1 MTKKS
6 TKIAINGFGRIGRLV
21 LRAFFESKRNY
32 DFEIVAVNDL
42 LNIDAVVHLLKY
54 DSIHGPFLHS
64 VEKISETLFSVDGK
78 RITYT
83 LEKFPAHLPWSEFGI
98 DLVLECS
105 GVFKSRTACLEHINA
120 GAKKV
125 LISCP
130 VSDADRTIVHGINND
145 TLDKINDVII
155 SNASCTT
162 NCLAPLV
169 KAIHEGVGIASGFA
183 TTVHSYTGDQRLI
196 DAGHSDLRRARSAAF
211 NMIPTSTGAT
221 KTIEK
226 IFPELK
232 GKLSGLSIRVPT
244 SNVSVVDFTFQTLR
258 KTTANELNDII
269 ICYGKNI
276 LKGILGYTSEN
287 LVSSDFNHNPLS
299 AIVDMPLTSV
309 IAGNM
314 GHMVAWYDNE
324 WGFSNRMLDVSRLL
338 LN

>member
-1 MTKKS
+1 M
-6 TKIAINGFGRIGRLV
+6 KIAINGFGRIGRLI
-21 LRAFFESKRNY
+21 LRAFFESKRDYN
-32 DFEIVAVNDL
+32 FEIVAINDL
-42 LNIDAVVHLLKY
+42 LNIDTAVHLLKY
-54 DSIHGPFLHS
+54 DSVHGPFLHS

-83 LEKFPAHLPWSEFGI
+83 SEKFPQHLPWSEFGI

-105 GVFKSRTACLEHINA
+105 GVFKSRTACQEHLNA
-120 GAKKV
+120 GARKV

-130 VSDADRTIVHGINND
+130 ASDVDCTLVYGVND
-145 TLDKINDVII
+145 GTLDKINDVII

-169 KAIHEGVGIASGFA
+169 KAIHENVGIASGFA

-196 DAGHSDLRRARSAAF
+196 DADHPDLRRTRAAAL

-221 KTIEK
+221 KAIEK

-232 GKLSGLSIRVPT
+232 GKISGLSIRVPT

-258 KTTANELNDII
+258 KTTANELNDAVV
-269 ICYGKNI
+269 CYAENV
-276 LKGILGYTSEN
+276 LKGILGYTNES

-299 AIVDMPLTSV
+299 AVVDMPLTTV
-309 IAGNM
+309 IAGDM
-314 GHMVAWYDNE
+314 AHMVAWYDNE
-324 WGFSNRMLDVSRLL
+324 WGFSNRMLDASHLL
-338 LN
+338 LS